1 MNSFNNYS
9 EIYQRKLMLQMSY
22 GQKKTRKRT
31 SSYDPI
37 STTKRES
44 NQAEKKGLTFR
55 QKLKKIFDLY
65 AQIGEGIYTTKLKQK
80 KFIKLCIDMGIPDND
95 FPISSLELLVIK
107 VLTKKVTCID
117 FDKFLELLHHIS
129 KVKQQ
134 QDRSDRC
141 VNPFKTFLH
150 EYPMKLY
157 DRLFTDQITFSS
169 QGSFRDNNNNNVTVN
184 QEELT
189 RGAARPFGKNKISNI
204 AIVDDLSINSDYEE
218 LLKIISIPMFELY
231 KFYFPLEM
239 AAHVP
244 EKYSIKQFIKYLTDF
259 DLFPY
264 LLNKDELFQIFQNE
278 IDTEVNEQFI
288 EIIVNTLK
296 NSTSINGVTNLGKFF
311 NFFKFLR
318 GIFKIAD
325 LGLDRIPLD
334 TYVEG
339 NNKPKSQTS
348 TLQAVNRNKYTTFEK
363 ICLILERMELS
374 ETFATINLKPY
385 CMTHIISQKFLSKI
399 KKDIIAREE
408 TLYENLGRNAKETLS
423 LVSDIQENE
432 FKFYD
437 YIIDKYYK
445 ELSFIF
451 NLYSEESVSLKQSK
465 FIKILIDSEIIKN
478 GKNKGYISSTT
489 ADLVFISITNPHSN
503 GIIQEYIPSIGASNA
518 KNTKN
523 NSLNISTA
531 QATPQKTSLTMMDK
545 DTQNTLLSAIPYKP
559 KPRQLPFTFHLFVNA
574 LEVLSTKLYPN
585 KPIQEAIDMLCSHLI
600 SKLCQDSFNEENL
613 LDLIYKEKEINEEF
627 EKVYTIFFQTIYPLF
642 NIYIDNKGLISLK
655 AFYSF
660 AYNFGLF
667 PQSITKTKLLGLFK
681 NTFNYGRE
689 IKDDQEY
696 ENGLTHQMFCD
707 ALIQIAFEIPYGNDE
722 PNDIEKIIYL
732 ADRLSQSE
740 GINKIVESLLSSPKL
755 VYGKNF
761 DMMALFKENYPMYFQ
776 DEKNTFNLHLTNKT
790 NEHYEEV
797 LEEVS

>member
-1 MNSFNNYS
+1 
-9 EIYQRKLMLQMSY
+9 MLQMSF

-65 AQIGEGIYTTKLKQK
+65 AQLGEGIYTTKLKQK
-80 KFIKLCIDMGIPDND
+80 KFIKLCIDMGIPDNI

-278 IDTEVNEQFI
+278 IDTEVNEHFI

-385 CMTHIISQKFLSKI
+385 CMTHIISQKFLRKI

-408 TLYENLGRNAKETLS
+408 TLYENLGRNA
-423 LVSDIQENE
+423 
-432 FKFYD
+432 
-437 YIIDKYYK
+437 
-445 ELSFIF
+445 
-451 NLYSEESVSLKQSK
+451 
-465 FIKILIDSEIIKN
+465 
-478 GKNKGYISSTT
+478 
-489 ADLVFISITNPHSN
+489 
-503 GIIQEYIPSIGASNA
+503 
-518 KNTKN
+518 
-523 NSLNISTA
+523 
-531 QATPQKTSLTMMDK
+531 
-545 DTQNTLLSAIPYKP
+545 
-559 KPRQLPFTFHLFVNA
+559 
-574 LEVLSTKLYPN
+574 
-585 KPIQEAIDMLCSHLI
+585 
-600 SKLCQDSFNEENL
+600 
-613 LDLIYKEKEINEEF
+613 
-627 EKVYTIFFQTIYPLF
+627 
-642 NIYIDNKGLISLK
+642 
-655 AFYSF
+655 
-660 AYNFGLF
+660 
-667 PQSITKTKLLGLFK
+667 
-681 NTFNYGRE
+681 
-689 IKDDQEY
+689 
-696 ENGLTHQMFCD
+696 
-707 ALIQIAFEIPYGNDE
+707 
-722 PNDIEKIIYL
+722 
-732 ADRLSQSE
+732 
-740 GINKIVESLLSSPKL
+740 
-755 VYGKNF
+755 
-761 DMMALFKENYPMYFQ
+761 
-776 DEKNTFNLHLTNKT
+776 
-790 NEHYEEV
+790 
-797 LEEVS
+797 